1 MTAQPSQSQLQA
13 LIDQASKL
21 TVNEIDRIDACHK
34 LGHINDPEA
43 LRALVAALDDP
54 EFAVRWA
61 AAEALVRQGSR
72 GAEAVLQA
80 LTHRY
85 SQYLYT
91 GAHHVLKHTI
101 GHVPSSIVQP
111 VIDALEGPG
120 APMVTPPAA
129 RDALSA
135 LHNYQRSKFGG

>member
-91 GAHHVLKHTI
+91 GAHHVL
-101 GHVPSSIVQP
+101 
-111 VIDALEGPG
+111 DALEGPG
-120 APMVTPPAA
+120 AAMVTPPAA